1 MQATAVLSTLLLL
14 GSALQAQAIELPQV
28 VRQTMAIYFEKPDA
42 DKLLDAMLNERT
54 KDARFQKRAG
64 VFVTLSRHGKS
75 RACWGSI
82 DSDGSDL
89 VQSTVHAT
97 LEALNNEYR
106 YKPVSASEWKM
117 LKPQVTIIDE
127 VEPIASIRSIN
138 PLRDGLLV
146 RAGGK
151 SGLLLPRE
159 ACDAYYQLV
168 QCKLKAGI
176 KPGEPCQLFRLKAQ
190 IYE

>member
-1 MQATAVLSTLLLL
+1 MRVIAVLSTLLFFC
-14 GSALQAQAIELPQV
+14 GESSQAVELPQV
-28 VRQTMAIYFEKPDA
+28 VRKTMEIYFEKPDA
-42 DKLLDAMLNERT
+42 DKLLAESLSEHT
-54 KDARFQKRAG
+54 KDSRYQKRAG

-82 DSDGSDL
+82 DADGAADL

-117 LKPQVTIIDE
+117 LKPQVTVINN
-127 VEPIASIRSIN
+127 VEPIANIRSVN
-138 PLRDGLLV
+138 PLRDGLMV

-151 SGLLLPRE
+151 SGVLLPRE
-159 ACDAYYQLV
+159 ASDAYYELV

-176 KPGEPCQLFRLKAQ
+176 KPGEPYQLYRLKAQ